1 MFGRVRL
8 APAFGVACVALGLL
22 GCTGEIQS
30 DDPSSPDD
38 ATGGST
44 VNPPRGGSGPGPV
57 GGSGSGGTPT
67 LPNAGSSAGGSA
79 NTTGGR
85 AASGGVAG
93 APDPEQTL
101 IPARIRRLANA
112 EYDTS
117 VQVLFE
123 DAALSPASDYD
134 FPPDARQAGFTLND
148 AQRVDPIVAKQF
160 AAAAAALAE
169 TAKARAATLAPCSDP
184 NPGESCARSFI
195 EKFGAKVYRRPLSAD
210 EIDGPAPNDGLLD
223 LYRAGAE
230 GATYADGI
238 ELVVRGLL
246 QSAGFLYLTELGAGT
261 GPSSA
266 GTRVELTPHELSAA
280 LSYLATGGPANEQ
293 LISAAV
299 AGGLATPK
307 QRGDELVK
315 LIGSGQNARRRMIR
329 LMQEWLGID
338 RMSATSKDSNVYAA
352 FDAVK
357 APLLR
362 ESEEFIGEVLYAAS
376 GNVSELLGAEYTY
389 SSGPLEAPLQ
399 ALYLVNG
406 QQGRIPFNRR
416 GLLNQGAFLSV
427 FAHAHESGPVLRG
440 VVVARRVACIPIQSP
455 TELNIVVVPPVPDP
469 AKTTRERFAIHSQ
482 DAKCR
487 GCHDKIDPFG
497 FAFEL
502 YDGMGQ
508 YRTQEIPVGQTTGP
522 TVDSH
527 VVLAAGTPIDGEYA
541 DSNAL
546 ALALSESPAVREC
559 FARHLFR
566 GSIGRSDPAVTAAEN
581 EFVRYWQTA
590 WDALDPAQRADANAQ
605 GNFERI
611 LRALVENPL
620 FTQRIVN

>member
-1 MFGRVRL
+1 MFRRVRL

-22 GCTGEIQS
+22 GCTGEVQS
-30 DDPSSPDD
+30 GDPSSPDD
-38 ATGGST
+38 ATGGSAI
-44 VNPPRGGSGPGPV
+44 NPPRGGSGPGPAGGGAS
-57 GGSGSGGTPT
+57 GGSPT
-67 LPNAGSSAGGSA
+67 IPNAGSSAGGRG
-79 NTTGGR
+79 NT
-85 AASGGVAG
+85 SGGSGSTAG

-123 DAALSPASDYD
+123 DAALSPAADYD

-160 AAAAAALAE
+160 ATAAAALAE
-169 TAKARAATLAPCSDP
+169 TAKARATTLAPCSDP
-184 NPGESCARSFI
+184 NPGESCARTFI

-261 GPSSA
+261 GPASA
-266 GTRVELTPHELSAA
+266 GTRVDLTPHELSAA

-293 LISAAV
+293 LVSAAV

-315 LIGSGQNARRRMIR
+315 LIDSGQNARRRMVR

-338 RMSATSKDSNVYAA
+338 RLSATAKDSNVYAA
-352 FDAVK
+352 FDAAKV
-357 APLLR
+357 PLQR

-376 GNVSELLGAEYTY
+376 GNVSELLGADYTY
-389 SSGPLEAPLQ
+389 SSGQLEAPLQ

-406 QQGRIPFNRR
+406 QQGRIPLSRR

-427 FAHAHESGPVLRG
+427 YAHAHESGPVLRG
-440 VVVARRVACIPIQSP
+440 VAVARRVACIPIQSP
-455 TELNIVVVPPVPDP
+455 TELSLVVVPPVPDP

-482 DAKCR
+482 DDNCR
-487 GCHDKIDPFG
+487 GCHNIIDPFG
-497 FAFEL
+497 FSFEL

-508 YRTQEIPVGQTTGP
+508 HRTQDIPLGQSSGP
-522 TVDSH
+522 AVDSH
-527 VVLAAGTPIDGEYA
+527 VVLSLGPVVGEYA

-546 ALALSESPAVREC
+546 AEALSESPAVREC

-566 GSIGRSDPAVTAAEN
+566 GSIGRSDPAVAAAEN
-581 EFVRYWQTA
+581 EFVRYWQAA
-590 WDALDPAQRADANAQ
+590 WDGLDAAQRADANAQ

-620 FTQRIVN
+620 FTQRIAN

>member
-1 MFGRVRL
+1 MLGRVRL
-8 APAFGVACVALGLL
+8 APAFGAACVALGLL

-30 DDPSSPDD
+30 DDPSPDG
-38 ATGGST
+38 AVGGSGA
-44 VNPPRGGSGPGPV
+44 NPPSGGSGPGPAGGRAS
-57 GGSGSGGTPT
+57 GGSPPI
-67 LPNAGSSAGGSA
+67 PNAGSSAGGSA
-79 NTTGGR
+79 SSTGG
-85 AASGGVAG
+85 ASGAGAGAGG
-93 APDPEQTL
+93 APDPKQTL

-123 DAALSPASDYD
+123 DAALSPAADYD

-148 AQRVDPIVAKQF
+148 AQRVDPIVAKQY
-160 AAAAAALAE
+160 ATAAAALAE

-184 NPGESCARSFI
+184 NPGESCARAFI

-210 EIDGPAPNDGLLD
+210 EIDGPAQNDGLLD

-261 GPSSA
+261 GPASA
-266 GTRVELTPHELSAA
+266 GTRVDLTPHELSAA

-293 LISAAV
+293 LISAAL
-299 AGGLATPK
+299 AGGLASPK

-315 LIGSGQNARRRMIR
+315 LIDSGQNARRRMVR

-338 RMSATSKDSNVYAA
+338 RLSATAKDSNVYAA
-352 FDAVK
+352 FDAAK
-357 APLLR
+357 LPLQR
-362 ESEEFIGEVLYAAS
+362 ESEEFIGEILYAAS
-376 GNVSELLGAEYTY
+376 GNVSELLGADYTY

-399 ALYLVNG
+399 ALYRVNG
-406 QQGRIPFNRR
+406 QQGRIPLSRR

-427 FAHAHESGPVLRG
+427 YAHAHESGPVLRG
-440 VVVARRVACIPIQSP
+440 VAVARRVACLPIPSP

-482 DAKCR
+482 DDQCR
-487 GCHDKIDPFG
+487 SCHDVIDPFG
-497 FAFEL
+497 FSFEL

-508 YRTQEIPVGQTTGP
+508 HRTQEIQPGQSSGP
-522 TVDSH
+522 AVDSH
-527 VVLAAGTPIDGEYA
+527 VVLSAGPVAGEYA

-566 GSIGRSDPAVTAAEN
+566 GSIGRSDPLVAAAED
-581 EFVRYWQTA
+581 EFVRYWQAA
-590 WDALDPAQRADANAQ
+590 WDGLAPAERADANAQ

-620 FTQRIVN
+620 FTQRIAN